1 LPEYAILK
9 LSDLKTELRA
19 AVEPSQ
25 AMVLQ
30 RFFKTGKGDYGEG
43 DVFLGVKIPPIRALV
58 KKYNGLSIDD
68 AVKLLQSKIHEERMT
83 ALLLLVQK
91 FKKANEV
98 ERRKIYTL
106 YIANTKKIN
115 NWDLVDLSAPNI
127 VGEYLFGKSY
137 DELIARAKSELLWN
151 KRIAVIATF
160 AFIRKGVF
168 EPTFKIAELLINDK
182 HDLIHKAI
190 GWMLREIGKRD
201 IDAEEEFL
209 QIHYK
214 QMPRTMLRYAIEKF
228 PEEKRQNYLKGRI

>member
-1 LPEYAILK
+1 MK

-19 AVEPSQ
+19 AAEPSQ

-58 KKYNGLSIDD
+58 KKYNGLIIDD

-91 FKKANEV
+91 FKKANED
-98 ERRKIYTL
+98 EKRKIYTL

-160 AFIRKGVF
+160 AFIKKGVF

-201 IDAEEEFL
+201 IEAEEEFL

>member
-1 LPEYAILK
+1 LK

-19 AVEPSQ
+19 AAEPSQ

-58 KKYNGLSIDD
+58 KKYNGLIIDD

-91 FKKANEV
+91 FKKANED
-98 ERRKIYTL
+98 EKRKIYTL

-160 AFIRKGVF
+160 AFIKKGVF

-201 IDAEEEFL
+201 IEAEEEFL

>member
-9 LSDLKTELRA
+9 LSDLKTELWVA
-19 AVEPSQ
+19 AEPSQ

-58 KKYNGLSIDD
+58 KKYNGLTIDD

-160 AFIRKGVF
+160 AFIKKGVF

-182 HDLIHKAI
+182 HDLIHKVI

-201 IDAEEEFL
+201 IEAEEEFL

>member
-1 LPEYAILK
+1 MK
-9 LSDLKTELRA
+9 LSDLKTELWVA
-19 AVEPSQ
+19 AEPSQ

-58 KKYNGLSIDD
+58 KKYNGLTIDD

-160 AFIRKGVF
+160 AFIKKGVF

-182 HDLIHKAI
+182 HDLIHKVI

-201 IDAEEEFL
+201 IEAEEEFL

>member
-1 LPEYAILK
+1 MK
-9 LSDLKTELRA
+9 LSDLKTALRA
-19 AVEPSQ
+19 SAKPSQ

-98 ERRKIYTL
+98 EKRKIYTL

-160 AFIRKGVF
+160 AFIKKGVF

-201 IDAEEEFL
+201 IEAEEEFL

>member
-1 LPEYAILK
+1 LK
-9 LSDLKTELRA
+9 LSDLKTELWVA
-19 AVEPSQ
+19 AEPSQ

-58 KKYNGLSIDD
+58 KKYNGLTIDD

-160 AFIRKGVF
+160 AFIKKGVF

-182 HDLIHKAI
+182 HDLIHKVI

-201 IDAEEEFL
+201 IEAEEEFL

>member
-1 LPEYAILK
+1 MK

-19 AVEPSQ
+19 AAEPSQ

-91 FKKANEV
+91 FKKANED
-98 ERRKIYTL
+98 EKRKIYTL

-160 AFIRKGVF
+160 AFIKKGVF

-201 IDAEEEFL
+201 IEAEEEFL

>member
-1 LPEYAILK
+1 LK
-9 LSDLKTELRA
+9 LSDLKTALRA
-19 AVEPSQ
+19 SAKPSQ

-98 ERRKIYTL
+98 EKRKIYTL

-160 AFIRKGVF
+160 AFIKKGVF

-201 IDAEEEFL
+201 IEAEEEFL

>member
-1 LPEYAILK
+1 LK

-19 AVEPSQ
+19 AAEPSQ

-30 RFFKTGKGDYGEG
+30 RFFKTGKGDYGED

-58 KKYNGLSIDD
+58 KKYNGLIIDD

-91 FKKANEV
+91 FKKANED
-98 ERRKIYTL
+98 EKRKIYTL

-160 AFIRKGVF
+160 AFIKKGVF

-201 IDAEEEFL
+201 IEAEEEFL

>member
-1 LPEYAILK
+1 MK

-19 AVEPSQ
+19 AAEPSQ

-30 RFFKTGKGDYGEG
+30 RFFKTGKGDYGED

-58 KKYNGLSIDD
+58 KKYNGLIIDD

-91 FKKANEV
+91 FKKANED
-98 ERRKIYTL
+98 EKRKIYTL

-160 AFIRKGVF
+160 AFIKKGVF

-201 IDAEEEFL
+201 IEAEEEFL

>member
-1 LPEYAILK
+1 LK

-19 AVEPSQ
+19 AAGPSQ

-58 KKYNGLSIDD
+58 KKYNGLIIDD

-91 FKKANEV
+91 FKKANED
-98 ERRKIYTL
+98 EKRKIYTL

-160 AFIRKGVF
+160 AFIKKGVF

-201 IDAEEEFL
+201 IEAEEEFL